1 MDFILNEAEV
11 ETDSL
16 KIDLDD
22 EDEMEC
28 DNAPLSEDEYIEE
41 DPSFYRTF
49 DNREEFANFENQ
61 ITDPVKSSER
71 SEKNYYGEVDLP
83 ELYAPEYR
91 KKVEFHSFSN
101 DKERALNFK
110 KSLQCF
116 IPEQENQFFYA
127 VVYRLMYHK
136 IKDSPISNISI
147 DDAEKTLWREFYFEL
162 QKIKSDVM
170 LDYTFFGFFDWC
182 RIMNRVLAEFGFFFK
197 FYERRNK
204 FRYQLK
210 QKLKSKNE
218 MTTELSACVIQK
230 FNGYDL
236 LRNNLQYNEKTNLV
250 PIDIVYEPTLD
261 VSKPILFFRTRN
273 LYCRPDILWKISWK

>member
-61 ITDPVKSSER
+61 IKDPVKSSER

-110 KSLQCF
+110 KSLRCF

-127 VVYRLMYHK
+127 VVYGLMYHK

-147 DDAEKTLWREFYFEL
+147 DDAEKTL
-162 QKIKSDVM
+162 
-170 LDYTFFGFFDWC
+170 
-182 RIMNRVLAEFGFFFK
+182 
-197 FYERRNK
+197 
-204 FRYQLK
+204 
-210 QKLKSKNE
+210 
-218 MTTELSACVIQK
+218 
-230 FNGYDL
+230 
-236 LRNNLQYNEKTNLV
+236 
-250 PIDIVYEPTLD
+250 
-261 VSKPILFFRTRN
+261 
-273 LYCRPDILWKISWK
+273 